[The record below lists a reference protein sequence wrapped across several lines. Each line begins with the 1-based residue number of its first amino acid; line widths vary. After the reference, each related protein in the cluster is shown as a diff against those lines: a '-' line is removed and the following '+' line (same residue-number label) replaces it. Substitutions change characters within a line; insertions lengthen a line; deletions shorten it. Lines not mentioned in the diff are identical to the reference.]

1 MKDIGFSTGLMNL
14 LYMIQ
19 VVNSQNLNFFY
30 VA

>member
-1 MKDIGFSTGLMNL
+1 MKDIGFSSVLMNL

>member
-1 MKDIGFSTGLMNL
+1 MKDNGFSTVLMNL

>member
-1 MKDIGFSTGLMNL
+1 MKDIGFSSVLMNL

-30 VA
+30 AA

>member
-1 MKDIGFSTGLMNL
+1 MKDNGFSTVLMNL
-14 LYMIQ
+14 LFMIQ

>member
-1 MKDIGFSTGLMNL
+1 MKDIGFSTVLMNL